1 MTIGIEHVNDYP
13 LIRFEIRHKFESYLL
28 IRFEIRFGRKFLIRR
43 SLLYITALLFMPTVD
58 ESELLDVQ
66 QMVLKYTQFPQFNM
80 Q

>member
-13 LIRFEIRHKFESYLL
+13 LIRFEIR
-28 IRFEIRFGRKFLIRR
+28 FGRKFPIRR

-66 QMVLKYTQFPQFNM
+66 QMVLKYTQFPQF
-80 Q
+80 